1 MSKPR
6 RIDDHST
13 PFGGKEAGSQFPAGP
28 HKVKME
34 RSAEG
39 AGKLPEYDDTTEDIY
54 RDQEAGISK
63 AKSRP
68 MKPGYRN

>member
-6 RIDDHST
+6 RINDHST

-28 HKVKME
+28 HKVKAE

-39 AGKLPEYDDTTEDIY
+39 AGKLNEYDDTTEDIY
-54 RDQEAGISK
+54 RDQEAGIRK
-63 AKSRP
+63 AKARP
-68 MKPGYRN
+68 IKTGYRN

>member
-1 MSKPR
+1 MSRPQ
-6 RIDDHST
+6 RIDDHGT

-39 AGKLPEYDDTTEDIY
+39 AGKMGEYDQTTDDIY
-54 RDQEAGISK
+54 RDQEAGIRK
-63 AKSRP
+63 AEGRK